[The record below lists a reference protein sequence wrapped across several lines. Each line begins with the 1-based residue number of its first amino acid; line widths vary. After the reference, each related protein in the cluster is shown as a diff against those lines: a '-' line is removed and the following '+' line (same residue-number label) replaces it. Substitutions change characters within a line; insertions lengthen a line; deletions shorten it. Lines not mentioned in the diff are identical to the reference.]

1 MTTTDISVLL
11 VDDHAVVREGYR
23 RLLELSPDVR
33 VAGEAGDATQ
43 AYQRFCALQ
52 PDVVVMDLA
61 LPGASGIEA
70 MRRMLART
78 PDARVLIFSVH
89 EESLFVRRALDAGA
103 SGYVTKAS
111 APDVLVEAVRAVARR
126 VRYLSTDV
134 SQTLAMRTMFSE
146 GPPGRQ
152 LSAREFEVL
161 RLLVQGFTL
170 PVIAE
175 RLGLSQKTV
184 ANHQSAIRQKFGAN
198 NGVQLA
204 QMASRLGL
212 QFSDLTAPGGAVGST
227 LGAPLGS
234 SLGSRLG
241 SAL

>member
-1 MTTTDISVLL
+1 
-11 VDDHAVVREGYR
+11 
-23 RLLELSPDVR
+23 
-33 VAGEAGDATQ
+33 
-43 AYQRFCALQ
+43 
-52 PDVVVMDLA
+52 
-61 LPGASGIEA
+61 
-70 MRRMLART
+70 
-78 PDARVLIFSVH
+78 
-89 EESLFVRRALDAGA
+89 
-103 SGYVTKAS
+103 
-111 APDVLVEAVRAVARR
+111 VLVEAVRSVARR
-126 VRYLSTDV
+126 VCYLSPDI
-134 SQTLAMRTMFSE
+134 SQALALRATIQE

-212 QFSDLTAPGGAVGST
+212 QFSDLTAPGGA
-227 LGAPLGS
+227 AGS
-234 SLGSRLG
+234 SLGSALGTSLG
-241 SAL
+241 SGTPA

>member
-1 MTTTDISVLL
+1 MTTSAISVLL

-33 VAGEAGDATQ
+33 VAGEAADAMQ

-61 LPGASGIEA
+61 MPGASGIEA
-70 MRRMLART
+70 MRRMLARE

-89 EESLFVRRALDAGA
+89 EEALFVRRAFDAGA

-126 VRYLSTDV
+126 VRYLSADV
-134 SQTLAMRTMFSE
+134 SHALALRTMFNE

-161 RLLVQGFTL
+161 RLLVQGYTL

-175 RLGLSQKTV
+175 RLGLSQKTI

-198 NGVQLA
+198 NGVQLVQIA
-204 QMASRLGL
+204 QRLGL
-212 QFSDLTAPGGAVGST
+212 QFSELAAPHELFGSSGSMGT
-227 LGAPLGS
+227 LGTLGS
-234 SLGSRLG
+234 GSPT
-241 SAL
+241 